1 MDLQDFNGDGLYFD
15 DPSSPEVDA
24 CLAAAAEQYA
34 EGTAEQPLLAAQAL
48 APDNLTVL
56 VGLYR
61 FYYYQHRYQ
70 DALAIAERVR
80 AVVGPRLGLPADW
93 QAIDQAALLAAA
105 ARGIGLLRFYL
116 LALKGAGYL
125 SLRLARFAQGKAM
138 LAKVVELDTDN
149 RLGARLL
156 MEVLADNSADILTF
170 PTAATA
176 EIRP

>member
-15 DPSSPEVDA
+15 EPLPADIEA
-24 CLAAAAEQYA
+24 RLAAAARQYSQ
-34 EGTAEQPLLAAQAL
+34 GTAERPLLEAWAL
-48 APDNLTVL
+48 APDNLCVL

-61 FYYYQHRYQ
+61 FYYYQHRYM
-70 DALAIAERVR
+70 DALDIATRVMTIV
-80 AVVGPRLGLPADW
+80 APRLALPSAW
-93 QAIDQAALLAAA
+93 NEIDDRHLMSAKEH
-105 ARGIGLLRFYL
+105 GVGLLRFYL

-125 SLRLARFAQGKAM
+125 CLRLGHFEKGKAM
-138 LAKVVELDTDN
+138 LAKVVELDIDD

-156 MEVLADNSADILTF
+156 LDVVTANTGQILPF